1 MFLALDQSTSAT
13 KALLFDAAGK
23 VVDRESRDHVQHTP
37 KPGWVEHDLDEIW
50 ANTLEVVRSLLDRH
64 RERWKEIEFLSIS
77 NQRETALAFE
87 ADGGAPIGHAIV
99 WQCRRSTA
107 LCEAHIASG
116 AAETIRHKTGLLLD
130 AYFSGSKWQW
140 MVENDPALAA
150 RLESGEAL
158 VGTIDSWLVHRLTG
172 GEVFAC
178 DSTNASRTLLYD
190 IMALRWDEELCRL
203 FKVPPRALPEVRES
217 SAGFGSTTF
226 DGFFPRPLP
235 IRGIM
240 GDSQG
245 SLFAQRCFEPGSA
258 KVTFG
263 TGSSIL
269 LNLGAE
275 AKLSDTGV
283 VTTLAWV
290 HDGVPTYAFEG
301 IIISSASTLT
311 WLRDQLG
318 LIGDVA
324 ECEALARELE
334 GNDGVYLVPAFSG
347 LGLPHWDADARAA
360 LVGMSGQSDRRH
372 VVRAALESI
381 AYQIRDAL
389 DAMRAEAGLELRRL
403 HGDGGPTANRFLM
416 QFVADLNQVDLHVN
430 TVSDCSPLGAVLAG
444 RLGAGHFKDLA
455 ALAAEPREDVVYQPQ
470 QPVDWAGRNHAGWQ
484 TAVKRTLSST
494 VESKA

>member
-1 MFLALDQSTSAT
+1 MHFLALDQSTSAT
-13 KALLFDAAGK
+13 KALLFDAAGR
-23 VVDRESRDHVQHTP
+23 VVDRESRDHAQHTP
-37 KPGWVEHDLDEIW
+37 RPGWVEHDLDEIW
-50 ANTLEVVRSLLDRH
+50 ANTLEVARTLLDRH
-64 RERWKEIEFLSIS
+64 RETWDEIEFLSIS

-87 ADGGAPIGHAIV
+87 AAGGKPIGRAIV
-99 WQCRRSTA
+99 WQCRRSTPI
-107 LCEAHIASG
+107 CEAHLASG
-116 AAETIRHKTGLLLD
+116 AAETIRRKTGLLLD

-140 MVENDPALAA
+140 MVENDPSLAA

-158 VGTIDSWLVHRLTG
+158 LGTVDAWLVHRLTG

-190 IMALRWDEELCRL
+190 IMELRWDEELCSL
-203 FKVPPRALPEVRES
+203 FKVPSRALPEVRES
-217 SAGFGSTTF
+217 GAEFGTTTL
-226 DGFFPRPLP
+226 DGFLPRPLP

-245 SLFAQRCFEPGSA
+245 SLFAQRCYEPGSA

-275 AKLSDTGV
+275 PKLSDKGV

-301 IIISSASTLT
+301 IIISSASTLN

-324 ECEALARELE
+324 DCEPLARELE
-334 GNDGVYLVPAFSG
+334 GNDGVFLVPAFSG
-347 LGLPHWDADARAA
+347 LGLPWWDASARAA
-360 LVGMSGQSDRRH
+360 LVGLSGQSDRRH
-372 VVRAALESI
+372 VLRAALESI

-430 TVSDCSPLGAVLAG
+430 TVPDCSPLGAVLAG
-444 RLGAGHFKDLA
+444 RLGAGHFPDLA
-455 ALAAEPREDVVYQPQ
+455 ALAAESGENLVYRPQ
-470 QPVDWAGRNHAGWQ
+470 ASAEWARTQHAAWQ
-484 TAVKRTLSST
+484 SAVRRTLTQS
-494 VESKA
+494 

>member
-13 KALLFDAAGK
+13 KALLFDDAGK
-23 VVDRESRDHVQHTP
+23 LVDKESRDHAQHTP
-37 KPGWVEHDLDEIW
+37 RPGWVEHDLDEIW
-50 ANTLEVVRSLLDRH
+50 ANTLEVARTLLGRH
-64 RERWKEIEFLSIS
+64 RGSWDELEFLSIS

-87 ADGGAPIGHAIV
+87 ADGGAPVGRAIV
-99 WQCRRSTA
+99 WQCRRSLP
-107 LCEAHIASG
+107 LCEAHLAAG
-116 AAETIRHKTGLLLD
+116 AVETIRSKTGLLLD

-140 MVENDPALAA
+140 MVENDPSLAA
-150 RLESGEAL
+150 RLESGEA
-158 VGTIDSWLVHRLTG
+158 VVATIDAWLVHRLTG
-172 GEVFAC
+172 GGVFAT

-190 IMALRWDEELCRL
+190 IMELRWDEELCSL

-217 SAGFGSTTF
+217 GAEFGATTF
-226 DGFFPRPLP
+226 EGLLPRPLP
-235 IRGIM
+235 IRGVM

-275 AKLSDTGV
+275 PRLSDKGV

-301 IIISSASTLT
+301 IIISSASTLV

-324 ECEALARELE
+324 ECEPLARELD
-334 GNDGVYLVPAFSG
+334 GNDGVFLVPAFSG
-347 LGLPHWDADARAA
+347 LGLPWWDAGARAA
-360 LVGMSGQSDRRH
+360 LVGLSGQSDRRH

-403 HGDGGPTANRFLM
+403 HGDGGPTANAFLM
-416 QFVADLNQVDLHVN
+416 QFVADLNQVDLRVN
-430 TVSDCSPLGAVLAG
+430 TVAECSPLGAVLAG
-444 RLGAGHFKDLA
+444 RLGAGHFDDLA
-455 ALAAEPREDVVYQPQ
+455 ALAAEPREDLVYRPGR
-470 QPVDWAGRNHAGWQ
+470 PGDWADAQHAAWQ
-484 TAVKRTLSST
+484 SAVARTLT
-494 VESKA
+494 PP